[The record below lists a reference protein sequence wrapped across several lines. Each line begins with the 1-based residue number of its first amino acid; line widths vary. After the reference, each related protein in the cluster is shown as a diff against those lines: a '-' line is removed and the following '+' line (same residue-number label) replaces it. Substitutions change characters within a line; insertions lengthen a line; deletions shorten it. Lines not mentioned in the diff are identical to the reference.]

1 VKLGRTLPIIALV
14 YVIEGFPMGVH
25 DLWPV
30 YLREHGVSLTEIGLL
45 SALGL
50 AWSLKVFWS
59 PLVDRFGDHRLWIGG
74 SMAAMALALLWLAS
88 TDAHQ
93 ISVYLWF
100 ALGMYCLA
108 SATQDIAIDAYSIGI
123 TNRGDEGPVT
133 SVKAVAYRGGMLLA
147 TALLL
152 LPRWIGWPGT
162 FIVAATLST
171 AMAACVFATPRVEF
185 FARAKG
191 ETGATAKRG
200 AASTAR
206 TSFAGDAE
214 TTQSVAPNATRSAA
228 SKQELLPAMRRWLGA
243 GQGVAVV
250 AFVMLFRLG
259 DLAMGP
265 MLNTFWVD
273 RGLSLEEIALVSKAL
288 GIGAFVLGAAAGGW
302 VVARMGIS
310 WALWI
315 LGGFALLSNLGY
327 ATVAAFPEIGRPG
340 IYAAALIESATSG
353 LVSTAFL
360 SYLMRICEREHAA
373 VQYALLTAA
382 YRVVGVP
389 AASISGYLTDQLG
402 YAAYFALTALLA
414 LPAFA
419 VLPRAAKRI

>member
-14 YVIEGFPMGVH
+14 YVIEGFPMGIH
-25 DLWPV
+25 DLWPI
-30 YLREHGVSLTEIGLL
+30 YLREQGVSLTEIGLI

-59 PLVDRFGDHRLWIGG
+59 PLVDRFGSHQLWISG
-74 SMAAMALALLWLAS
+74 SMAAMAMALLWISS

-93 ISVYLWF
+93 ISTYLWL
-100 ALGMYCLA
+100 ALGMYCFA
-108 SATQDIAIDAYSIGI
+108 SATQDIAIDAYSISI

-133 SVKAVAYRGGMLLA
+133 SMKAVAYRGGMLLA

-162 FIVAATLST
+162 FMVAAALSA
-171 AMAACVFATPRVEF
+171 AMAASVFATPHVNLFVRENGKTGS
-185 FARAKG
+185 RA
-191 ETGATAKRG
+191 E
-200 AASTAR
+200 
-206 TSFAGDAE
+206 
-214 TTQSVAPNATRSAA
+214 P
-228 SKQELLPAMRRWLGA
+228 ELLPAMRRWLGA
-243 GQGVAVV
+243 GQGVAVIP
-250 AFVMLFRLG
+250 FVMLFRLG

-273 RGLSLEEIALVSKAL
+273 HGLSREEIALVSKAL
-288 GIGAFVLGAAAGGW
+288 GIGAFVFGAAVGGW
-302 VVARMGIS
+302 VVHRMGIAR
-310 WALWI
+310 ALWI

-402 YAAYFALTALLA
+402 YAAYFALTAALA

-419 VLPRAAKRI
+419 FLPRAAQRIE